1 MTPALAAPKASRLQG
16 GLPGRHVLNCQYVQA
31 RDELSH
37 HGSDEQ
43 MFGAK
48 NKSGAGAGD

>member
-1 MTPALAAPKASRLQG
+1 MKKPAE
-16 GLPGRHVLNCQYVQA
+16 LPTRGRAGMN
-31 RDELSH
+31 LSH

-48 NKSGAGAGD
+48 QQGAEARATKKSIFPQ